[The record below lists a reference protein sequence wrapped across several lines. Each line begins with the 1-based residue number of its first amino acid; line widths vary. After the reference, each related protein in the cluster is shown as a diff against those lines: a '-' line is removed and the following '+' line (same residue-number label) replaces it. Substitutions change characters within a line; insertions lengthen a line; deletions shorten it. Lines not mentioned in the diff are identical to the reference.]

1 MIYGYARVSAKDQ
14 NLATQLDQLKRYGV
28 DKIVSEKITGGGQA
42 KTEIGEVI
50 RKS

>member
-28 DKIVSEKITGGGQA
+28 EKIVSEKITGAAQA
-42 KTEIGEVI
+42 KTEIREVA
-50 RKS
+50 